1 MSEPIRR
8 LPVGIQSFVEI
19 RTKNY
24 VYVDKT
30 DIVWRMVN
38 YGVKFNYLSRPRRFG
53 KSLLVDTFNAYFDAR
68 RDLFEGLR
76 LADMETDWIKYP
88 VIRLDMSMAGATPKG
103 IADYLDSA
111 FGKYEQQYGVR
122 PVPDV
127 SFAVR
132 FKDIIVAAYNAT
144 GQQVAVLIDEYDSP
158 LQHSWHTPEHEDCT
172 EMYRNVFAVLKNAD
186 QYEKFVFIT
195 GITKFTQVSLFSAL
209 NNLSNLSFLPEYA
222 TVCGITED
230 EIIDNFTPEINAL
243 AQRNGWSFD
252 EAHQRLKEY
261 YDGYHFCRR
270 NMTDIYNPF
279 SLVRALY
286 DSYISNY
293 WVSSGATTLLNKF
306 VQNIEV
312 RLEEFDN
319 CYIDSDTLESSDVSS
334 GVDELFLFQSGYLT
348 IKQADE
354 EGYYLGFPNEEVKR
368 ALSKIVIP
376 TLTMKSQ
383 ANVTTAQSQLMR
395 CLNNGLLDDAKK
407 YMKALIS
414 DVPYSNKKMESMD
427 MEERYRLIISTLLN
441 AIGMRVEVERMLST
455 GRIDIVAFAREYIYI
470 FELKLHKAGGLRSA
484 KKQIIDNKYA
494 EPFKAD
500 HRKVV
505 ALAVELDDMGKG
517 LIDWELAEP

>member
-1 MSEPIRR
+1 
-8 LPVGIQSFVEI
+8 
-19 RTKNY
+19 
-24 VYVDKT
+24 
-30 DIVWRMVN
+30 
-38 YGVKFNYLSRPRRFG
+38 
-53 KSLLVDTFNAYFDAR
+53 
-68 RDLFEGLR
+68 
-76 LADMETDWIKYP
+76 
-88 VIRLDMSMAGATPKG
+88 
-103 IADYLDSA
+103 
-111 FGKYEQQYGVR
+111 
-122 PVPDV
+122 
-127 SFAVR
+127 
-132 FKDIIVAAYNAT
+132 
-144 GQQVAVLIDEYDSP
+144 
-158 LQHSWHTPEHEDCT
+158 
-172 EMYRNVFAVLKNAD
+172 
-186 QYEKFVFIT
+186 
-195 GITKFTQVSLFSAL
+195 
-209 NNLSNLSFLPEYA
+209 
-222 TVCGITED
+222 
-230 EIIDNFTPEINAL
+230 
-243 AQRNGWSFD
+243 
-252 EAHQRLKEY
+252 
-261 YDGYHFCRR
+261 
-270 NMTDIYNPF
+270 MTDIYNPF

-306 VQNIEV
+306 VQNIEM

-319 CYIDSDTLESSDVSS
+319 SYIDSDTLESSDVSS

-348 IKQADE
+348 IKKADE

-470 FELKLHKAGGLRSA
+470 FELKLQKAGGLKSA
-484 KKQIIDNKYA
+484 KRQIIDNKYT

-517 LIDWELAEP
+517 LIDWEVAEP